1 MGYEFDFAP
10 VFANLDQLIEG
21 AWITIQLTLGAIVIG
36 TLIAV
41 PCAVGKTAGPRYVV
55 WPINAY
61 IELIRNTP
69 FLIQIF
75 FIYFA
80 LPGLGLRF
88 DPNTAALIA
97 LSVNVGAYATEI
109 VRAGIESIGKGQI
122 EAGIALGLK
131 PIQIFRYI
139 IFKPAMRTIYPAM
152 TSQFIYLMLTSSV
165 VSAISATDLAA
176 AGNNIQSQTFAAF
189 EVYLVITGIYFI
201 LSLGFSSVFS
211 MIQRWAFTYPTA
223 R

>member
-10 VFANLDQLIEG
+10 VFANFDQLIEG

-211 MIQRWAFTYPTA
+211 MIQRWAFSYPTA